1 MSTLTDY
8 LIKIQDLTQQN
19 LEILKTINDSFFSNK
34 TYLKT
39 TISGV
44 DYAMPSFLSLEN
56 KINALQENFENL
68 VNAPKTGEAFFN
80 FDGSSRAI
88 EVRNYSAAPNSLELK
103 TLDKFSVKTN
113 NIFKDFLTPVPYINF
128 DLSKI
133 PNDITSVNV
142 KKIIPRSTLLIEQF
156 QKIIGDECSVQRS
169 WGDMYKTLS
178 IFKKDIDYVEYDT
191 IMKLPVR
198 SSGGTGSYV
207 IEKIVSDTI
216 DKNLD
221 EYLEIKI
228 RDNIESKNFFNSLSY
243 KTFDETIEKLLKV
256 GDQLLTYDD
265 SAKMEIV
272 EVRYN
277 TNTLVVKVLNGEY
290 LNLTT
295 NDSEVDAEKIPDRAK
310 LKFYAP
316 VDFDNDKYIQVPL
329 EEDQYIF
336 VAISP
341 LNDRMN
347 VQAPW
352 GTGLAINTYALK
364 KDNEFFEEYYKN
376 NVRNIGDI
384 LNDIT
389 SMFST
394 PLSNLNEND
403 FNNLTTYKPILEEK
417 DLDVVQ
423 INDHLN
429 TNDTIKNIRTLYSQ
443 KISLK
448 TQLSEVQSNITKIN
462 DELSRLSFDDTT
474 NMRSIYQNQLVEY
487 NKTKNELNTSINK
500 VIDEISLNVNNAEVP
515 IENAKYRIRGFYNI
529 PDEYKQNIRKIIVQY
544 RYKNANNASGKAT
557 TINSNL
563 FTDWNIMDGVI
574 NNKLVT
580 RNNGVYSF
588 NFEGTNEKNDIPS
601 YNQIDIPISQGETV
615 DIRVKIVYDYGWPF
629 VELSSSWSDILNISF
644 PTEYLKD
651 VQILDIISENNN
663 DIETNRF
670 SNIIKDAGITSHVDD
685 NIIDQDITYFH
696 NPSHIASGFYT
707 NERRVIPLKDKLEDL
722 TNIITQ
728 LQDEVYGSSSEQV
741 DVYLSIGDIS
751 HKLAP
756 FQDNNFY
763 PKSYDAVTS
772 SQTTGSI
779 AGYVVNDNGS
789 ITASIG
795 LIIKNNSSHSVKL
808 FPIFPGPNNVRIS
821 DVQSKFKNSDYD
833 EGPGDNKKAIYM
845 KYRTMNE
852 KGEHLNGVQVAN
864 QIVSF
869 RINNPYTTGMNY
881 GFEALPTLKSGDN
894 GAVLY
899 PYIPKSNS
907 LCELSNIGTI
917 SYRLLNPGESVTI
930 PLEGIYRFKEELSTT
945 DQAKCTMSVDIRT
958 SLYSDP
964 LNYTYNVIFNKV
976 TKTENEV
983 YSHNALNEYNVVI

>member
-142 KKIIPRSTLLIEQF
+142 KKIIPRSTSLIEQF
-156 QKIIGDECSVQRS
+156 KKIIEDNCSTKRS

-178 IFKKDIDYVEYDT
+178 IFEKDIDYVEYDT

-228 RDNIESKNFFNSLSY
+228 RNNIASKNFFNSLSY

-265 SAKMEIV
+265 SAKMEIT

-295 NDSEVDAEKIPDRAK
+295 NDSEVDVEKIPDGAK

-352 GTGLAINTYALK
+352 GTGLVINTYLLK
-364 KDNEFFEEYYKN
+364 NGDINFENYYN
-376 NVRNIGDI
+376 ANVRNIGDI

-394 PLSNLNEND
+394 PLSNLNQSD
-403 FNNLTTYKPILEEK
+403 FDKLTAFIPILEEK

-529 PDEYKQNIRKIIVQY
+529 PDEHKQNIRKIVVQY
-544 RYKNANNASGKAT
+544 RYKNANNASGNAT

-588 NFEGTNEKNDIPS
+588 DFEGTNENKDMPS

-651 VQILDIISENNN
+651 VQILDIISENNS

-751 HKLAP
+751 HKLTP

-763 PKSYDAVTS
+763 PKSYEAVTS
-772 SQTTGSI
+772 SQTSGSI
-779 AGYVVNDNGS
+779 AGYVVNKDDNSS
-789 ITASIG
+789 ITANIG
-795 LIIKNNSSHSVKL
+795 LIIKNNSTHSVKL
-808 FPIFPGPNNVRIS
+808 FPMFPGPDNKRIS
-821 DVQSKFKNSDYD
+821 DVQSKFNNEDYD
-833 EGPGDNKKAIYM
+833 KGGEGPAIYM
-845 KYRTMNE
+845 KYRTADD
-852 KGEHLNGVQVAN
+852 KGKKSGVQVAN
-864 QIVSF
+864 QMVSF
-869 RINNPYTTGMNY
+869 RINNPYTTDEDY
-881 GFEALPTLKSGDN
+881 GYTELPALKSGDE

-917 SYRLLNPGESVTI
+917 SYRLLNPGESITI
-930 PLEGIYRFKEELSTT
+930 PLEGIYRFKKESSTT

-964 LNYTYNVIFNKV
+964 LNYTYNVIFNRV

-983 YSHNALNEYNVVI
+983 YSHNVLNEYNVVI